1 MSIRQE
7 HAAATRRQLVDAG
20 LRMAERA
27 GLMGMTVNRIVADA
41 GVAKGTFFHHFGD
54 RTQFLVAIHRDF
66 HDRLFAEI
74 TEVMEGLPYGRIR
87 LLTGVNAYL
96 DDCLRH
102 RGIRA
107 LLLEARAEPAIADE
121 IAVRTKQA
129 VQLTTPDF
137 EAMGWAH
144 PAEGATMWNGLV
156 VEAALLELAAGE
168 RQPNV
173 RSALSLFLPDRR
185 ESPTYW

>member
-1 MSIRQE
+1 MVSIRQE
-7 HAAATRRQLVDAG
+7 HAAATRKQLVDAG
-20 LRMAERA
+20 LRMAERT
-27 GLMGMTVNRIVADA
+27 GLMGMTVNRIVEDA

-54 RTQFLVAIHRDF
+54 RARFLVALHREF
-66 HDRLFAEI
+66 HDRLFSEI
-74 TEVMEGLPYGRIR
+74 TEVIDGMTHGKRR
-87 LLTGVNAYL
+87 LLAGVNAYL

-121 IAVRTKQA
+121 IADRAKQA
-129 VQLTTPDF
+129 VQLTMPDF
-137 EAMGWAH
+137 EAMGWAN

-168 RQPNV
+168 RQPSV
-173 RSALSLFLPDRR
+173 RAALALFLPDT
-185 ESPTYW
+185 PTGW